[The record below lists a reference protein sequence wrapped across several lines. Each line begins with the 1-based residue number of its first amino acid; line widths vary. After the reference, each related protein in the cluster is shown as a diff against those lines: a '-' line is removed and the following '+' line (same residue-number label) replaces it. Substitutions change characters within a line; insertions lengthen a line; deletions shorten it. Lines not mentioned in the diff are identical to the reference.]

1 MADPK
6 TAVFKG
12 ETFTL
17 AEDPSQFA
25 IMEFA
30 MAASAGENADDG
42 GMRGMGSLLRLVL
55 ETIVESDRDRFL
67 QVGRRERATA
77 DDLIE
82 MLGGKLSDDA
92 ERPTVQPSGS
102 TDGQGS
108 TEPKSEPNSD
118 ASDSPTDGPVKL
130 DLTGRPDLALAV
142 LDMRKPRRA
151 S

>member
-1 MADPK
+1 
-6 TAVFKG
+6 
-12 ETFTL
+12 
-17 AEDPSQFA
+17 
-25 IMEFA
+25 
-30 MAASAGENADDG
+30 
-42 GMRGMGSLLRLVL
+42 
-55 ETIVESDRDRFL
+55 
-67 QVGRRERATA
+67 
-77 DDLIE
+77 
-82 MLGGKLSDDA
+82 
-92 ERPTVQPSGS
+92 VQPSDS

>member
-1 MADPK
+1 MPDPQ

-12 ETFTL
+12 ETFNL
-17 AEDPSQFA
+17 AESPSEFA
-25 IMEFA
+25 ILEFA
-30 MAASAGENADDG
+30 EAASAGEDSG
-42 GMRGMGSLLRLVL
+42 TLQGMASLLRLA
-55 ETIVESDRDRFL
+55 VEIIAEPERDRFRQL
-67 QVGRRERATA
+67 CRRERATT
-77 DDLIE
+77 DELVE
-82 MLGGKLSDDA
+82 LLLGKLGGDA
-92 ERPTVQPSGS
+92 ERPTVQPSDS

-118 ASDSPTDGPVKL
+118 ANDSPTDGPVKL